1 MTKVLKQRYPRW
13 VAKTALTHPVAGCTG
28 AFRTGNQTTFMANP
42 DPNQDSWL
50 SSDEDLTS
58 GWSVMNSMLSLRDSF
73 I

>member
-50 SSDEDLTS
+50 SSDEDLTR
-58 GWSVMNSMLSLRDSF
+58 LCSLTSNF
-73 I
+73 IYL